1 MKVYIGEYYEVAHT
15 NNACKLAG
23 RFDTLEDAIIARS
36 ENSVREQEAGYSHS
50 KMIIT
55 RTVWRKEFDDDGTFF
70 SYHETV
76 IRVKEA
82 E

>member
-15 NNACKLAG
+15 NNACKLAD

-36 ENSVREQEAGYSHS
+36 EQSVREQKAGYSHS

-55 RTVWRKEFDDDGTFF
+55 RTTWRKEFDDDGTFF
-70 SYHETV
+70 SYSETV